1 MIDGIIEH
9 TIQYD
14 RNTAY
19 SLRNQ
24 FLDKLYKTV
33 FDPSIVLF
41 ENNCPYMSKYLVIL
55 IKADSI

>member
-19 SLRNQ
+19 SAEKSVFGQ
-24 FLDKLYKTV
+24 TIQTV

-55 IKADSI
+55 ITADSK